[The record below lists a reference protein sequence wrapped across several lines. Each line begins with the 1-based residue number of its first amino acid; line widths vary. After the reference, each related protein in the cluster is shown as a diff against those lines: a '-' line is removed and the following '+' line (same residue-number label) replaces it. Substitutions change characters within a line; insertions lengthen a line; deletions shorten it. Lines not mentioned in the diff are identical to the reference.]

1 VGIFR
6 FKQFSIDDTRSSLK
20 VGTDGVLLGA
30 WCDISSATRL
40 LDIGT
45 GSGVIALMLAQRSSE
60 LARIDAIELNPTDAA
75 QAQDNV
81 LKSPWPG
88 KVVVYEGLI
97 QDFNVVEP
105 YDHIVCNPPYFTQ
118 SLLSPDH
125 SRSTARHDT
134 RLPVADLLA
143 AVSRLLNPNGVFS
156 VILPALSSDTFETAS
171 LSTGLHLIR
180 HTRFYTRSEKP
191 QERSLMSFSKAKEK
205 CREDQLVL
213 FDQGLKHSSAYVQL
227 TGDFYL

>member
-1 VGIFR
+1 
-6 FKQFSIDDTRSSLK
+6 

-97 QDFNVVEP
+97 QNFNADVS
-105 YDHIVCNPPYFTQ
+105 YDHIVCNPPYFSQ

-125 SRSTARHDT
+125 GRSAARHNT
-134 RLPVADLLA
+134 RLPAGDLLA
-143 AVSRLLNPNGVFS
+143 AVSRLLSPNGTFS
-156 VILPALSSDTFETAS
+156 LIMPALSSAAFKSAGLT
-171 LSTGLHLIR
+171 LGLHLVR
-180 HTRFYTRSEKP
+180 LTRFYTRLEKP
-191 QERSLMSFSKAKEK
+191 QERSLMSFSKAKGK
-205 CREDQLVL
+205 CQEDQLVL
-213 FDQGLKHSSAYVQL
+213 FDQRMQHSAAYVQL